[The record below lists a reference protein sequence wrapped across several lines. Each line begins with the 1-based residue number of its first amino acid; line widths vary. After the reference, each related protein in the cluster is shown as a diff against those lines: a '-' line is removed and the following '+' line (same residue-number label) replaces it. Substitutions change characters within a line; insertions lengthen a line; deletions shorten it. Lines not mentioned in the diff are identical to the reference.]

1 MSASAGLAALRG
13 RRVVLGV
20 AGGIAA
26 YKAVEICRRL
36 VDAGAHVSPVLTED
50 ATRFI
55 GALTFSALASEPAR
69 TSLFDGPDPIPH
81 TRLGQTADLVI
92 VAPATAKLLGKYA
105 AGISDD
111 LLTATLLAT
120 RAPVLVAPAMHTEMW
135 EHAAV
140 QENLVTL
147 RRRGVHVVDPESG
160 RLAGGDVGAGRLA
173 DPARIVVA
181 AAEIL
186 SRGRDLAGLR
196 VLVTA
201 GGTREAIDPV
211 RFVGNRS
218 SGKMG
223 FAVAEVAA
231 SRGAAVT
238 LVCTRTPPA
247 SGGTETGAIE
257 TVRVETAE
265 DMHREVLA
273 RFPDARRGRDGRR
286 GRRLPAQ
293 GDRAREAQ
301 EARRPARDRARADP
315 GHPRCPRCEQDR
327 AAARRAS
334 RPRPSG
340 CEEHAAEKL
349 AAKRL
354 DLIVAND
361 VSAPDAGFEVDTN
374 RAVLLDSSGSV
385 ERDALAEQ
393 GGTRRCD
400 PRPGRHSTRPG
411 LGDRRRASHEDGP
424 PFALRRSWK
433 LVQLGGAI
441 VSSYPFTS
449 ESVTEGHPDKMCD
462 QISDAVLDAIFAED
476 PNSRVACE
484 TLVTTGLVVVAGEIS
499 TQAYVDIPRVVRD
512 TVNAIGYDRESFG
525 FDGHTCGVIT
535 SDRRAVARHRDGRR
549 QGGRA
554 AGGNR

>member
-1 MSASAGLAALRG
+1 VSVSAELAALRG

-26 YKAVEICRRL
+26 YKAVEICRQL
-36 VDAGAHVSPVLTED
+36 VDAGAFVSPVLTED

-55 GALTFSALASEPAR
+55 GTVTFSALASEPAR

-81 TRLGQTADLVI
+81 TRLGQSADLII

-120 RAPVLVAPAMHTEMW
+120 RAPVMVAPAMHTEMW

-147 RRRGVHVVDPESG
+147 RRRGVHVVEPESG

-173 DPARIVVA
+173 DPARIVLA
-181 AAEIL
+181 AAGVL
-186 SRGRDLAGLR
+186 SRGRDLAGVR

-231 SRGAAVT
+231 GRGAAVT
-238 LVCTRTPPA
+238 LVTTQPPPA
-247 SGGTETGAIE
+247 ATDDSGAIE

-273 RFPDARRGRDGRR
+273 RFPELDVVVMAAAVADFRPKAIAPEKLKKRDG
-286 GRRLPAQ
+286 LPEIVLEPTPDILGAL
-293 GDRAREAQ
+293 G
-301 EARRPARDRARADP
+301 
-315 GHPRCPRCEQDR
+315 
-327 AAARRAS
+327 AAKTSQLLVGFAAETERVA
-334 RPRPSG
+334 
-340 CEEHAAEKL
+340 EHAAEKL

-385 ERDALAEQ
+385 EETPLLSKGALA
-393 GGTRRCD
+393 G
-400 PRPGRHSTRPG
+400 
-411 LGDRRRASHEDGP
+411 
-424 PFALRRSWK
+424 
-433 LVQLGGAI
+433 VI
-441 VSSYPFTS
+441 
-449 ESVTEGHPDKMCD
+449 
-462 QISDAVLDAIFAED
+462 LD
-476 PNSRVACE
+476 RVA
-484 TLVTTGLVVVAGEIS
+484 TRLGRDVVGGE
-499 TQAYVDIPRVVRD
+499 Q
-512 TVNAIGYDRESFG
+512 
-525 FDGHTCGVIT
+525 
-535 SDRRAVARHRDGRR
+535 
-549 QGGRA
+549 
-554 AGGNR
+554 